1 MVIDILIFFPIVA
14 LSVLGFRDGLVKK
27 GIGLVVTFIAMIVAQ
42 MLLDDMARFFVEEF
56 DVSPGDAPIYGY
68 FTVFFGLIFLQS
80 LTYRLAGQGYKIG
93 GIADRVVG
101 SVFGVLQGLLI
112 MSVIFMMLGLL
123 RFPSRTY
130 RVDSRLYKPV
140 VNIAPQLLD
149 ISMNVEEQAKERIE
163 ELTKPAPSQ
172 GKPPARSEKK

>member
-1 MVIDILIFFPIVA
+1 MVIDLLIIFPIVA
-14 LSVLGFRDGLVKK
+14 LSILGFRDGLVKK
-27 GIGLVVTFIAMIVAQ
+27 GIALVVTFLAMVVAQ
-42 MLLDDMARFFVEEF
+42 LLLDDMARFFVEEF
-56 DVSPGDAPIYGY
+56 DVTPGEAPIYGY

-93 GIADRVVG
+93 GIADRAVG
-101 SVFGVLQGLLI
+101 SVFGILQGLLI

-130 RVDSRLYKPV
+130 RVDSRLYKTV

-149 ISMNVEEQAKERIE
+149 ISMNVEEQAKEHLE
-163 ELTKPAPSQ
+163 DLTKPAPSQ
-172 GKPPARSEKK
+172 VPAPSEKK

>member
-1 MVIDILIFFPIVA
+1 MVIDLLIVFPIVA
-14 LSVLGFRDGLVKK
+14 LSILGFRDGLVKK

-42 MLLDDMARFFVEEF
+42 LLLDDMARFFVEEF
-56 DVSPGDAPIYGY
+56 DANPSDAPIYGY

-80 LTYRLAGQGYKIG
+80 LIYRLAAHGYKIG

-101 SVFGVLQGLLI
+101 SAFGVLQGLLI
-112 MSVIFMMLGLL
+112 MSVIFMILGLV

-149 ISMNVEEQAKERIE
+149 ISTTVEEEAKEHIE
-163 ELTKPAPSQ
+163 GLTKPAPSQ
-172 GKPPARSEKK
+172 GKPPTPSEKK